1 MNRFS
6 HFLFA
11 CVFALAGT
19 LMSNTTGAAD
29 SLLQNLPPGVFVESN
44 TVVPP
49 PQARA
54 IGQKLG
60 GQLERLENSMI
71 RVHGRLIQVNTITA
85 TDESS
90 AKAIHAAIA
99 KTKTHPAFCIRRGRV
114 VVEYVG
120 KDIDAALATKT
131 SYELGLEPKP
141 ANVRYRVTAELATVD
156 KADYMACTPLFGKF
170 LALKGGS
177 DQAAL
182 QQISDLSAKFQFG
195 HALALR
201 NPKLDNGAA
210 VHLFKPLP
218 TESKEAG
225 ANVVYTFAQPPARHG
240 VPYVTATIDIAVD
253 STSLRKSEA
262 VPSKNLTAATPF
274 WPVDDPKMI
283 SLARQITAGKT
294 TNDAKAQALLE
305 WLTPGQNVKYSGQT
319 GSRCGTAKVL
329 EQKFGR
335 CWDFS
340 DCFVTLARAAGVP
353 SRQVAGWLYCSD
365 GHVWAEYYREGEGW
379 QQVDPTGGGK
389 LQCGIYHIPFFTTED
404 GEMPILYVSMP
415 KIECVQTK

>member
-1 MNRFS
+1 MKQVPTCLLAS
-6 HFLFA
+6 
-11 CVFALAGT
+11 VFAMAGI
-19 LMSNTTGAAD
+19 LMSYSASAAD
-29 SLLQNLPPGVFVESN
+29 SLLRNLPPGVFLDST

-49 PQARA
+49 AQTKA

-60 GQLERLENSMI
+60 GELERLENSMI
-71 RVHGRLIQVNTITA
+71 RVHGRPIQVNTITA

-99 KTKTHPAFCIRRGRV
+99 KSKSHPAFCIRRGRV

-131 SYELGLEPKP
+131 SYELCLVPKP
-141 ANVRYRVTAELATVD
+141 ASVRYRVIAELATVD
-156 KADYMACTPLFGKF
+156 KADYMSCTPLFGKF
-170 LALKGGS
+170 LALKGGT
-177 DQAAL
+177 DQAMI

-195 HALALR
+195 RVLALR

-210 VHLFKPLP
+210 VHLFKPSP
-218 TESKEAG
+218 TEAKDAG
-225 ANVVYTFAQPPARHG
+225 VSIVYSFTQLPARHG
-240 VPYVTATIDIAVD
+240 VPYVTATIDVTVD
-253 STSLRKSEA
+253 ATGFRTSEA
-262 VPSKNLTAATPF
+262 VPSKKLTAATPF
-274 WPVDDPKMI
+274 WPADDPKVI

-294 TNDAKAQALLE
+294 THEAKAKAILE
-305 WLTPGQNVKYSGQT
+305 WLTPGQNIKYAGQT
-319 GSRCGTAKVL
+319 GSRWTAAKVL

-340 DCFVTLARAAGVP
+340 DCFVALARAAGVP
-353 SRQVAGWLYCSD
+353 SRQVGGWLYCSE
-365 GHVWAEYYREGEGW
+365 GHIWAEYYREGKGW

-389 LQCGIYHIPFFTTED
+389 LECGIYHIPYFTSED